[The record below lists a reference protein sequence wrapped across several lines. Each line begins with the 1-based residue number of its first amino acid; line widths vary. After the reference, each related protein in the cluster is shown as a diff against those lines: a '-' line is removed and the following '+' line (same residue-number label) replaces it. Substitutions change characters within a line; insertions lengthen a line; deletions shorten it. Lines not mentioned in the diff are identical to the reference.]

1 MILLYEIKLQIKTQR
16 KYMSH
21 PKFAT
26 IFILFKN
33 YFVYFSISELER
45 KERKLLKSYERERER
60 EWLVVAIPKTK
71 MIKLGVNR
79 FRSTRKV

>member
-60 EWLVVAIPKTK
+60 ENGWLSQYQKQK
-71 MIKLGVNR
+71 
-79 FRSTRKV
+79 

>member
-21 PKFAT
+21 PKFVT

-45 KERKLLKSYERERER
+45 KERKLFKNYERERKC
-60 EWLVVAIPKTK
+60 LVVAIPKTK
-71 MIKLGVNR
+71 MIKLGVDR
-79 FRSTRKV
+79 FHSMRKV